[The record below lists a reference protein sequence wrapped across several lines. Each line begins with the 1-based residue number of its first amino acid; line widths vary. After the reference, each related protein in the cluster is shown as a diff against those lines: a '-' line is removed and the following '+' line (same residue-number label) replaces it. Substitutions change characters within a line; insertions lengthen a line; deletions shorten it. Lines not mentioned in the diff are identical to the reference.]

1 MRVSEGVALGVAVV
15 VLAASAGAAAAQSG
29 DPERG
34 GELYVENC
42 AVCHGEDG
50 EGRVGASLA
59 EFPGI
64 QAEASLVQT
73 ITRGVEGS
81 VMPAWGANFGGP
93 LSGQDILDLAAYI
106 QSAFAGTQPIEPLP
120 TYPALELP
128 PLPDVEGDPGQG
140 AAVYQANCTVCH
152 GSQAEGRI
160 GAGLAKS
167 WPASDP
173 AAYIRQVVRDGI
185 AGTTMPAWGRQ
196 QGGPLADS
204 EIADVAAFILTLSP
218 VVSPTP
224 APAATGPITLTA
236 GLVALAILAVL
247 VIAALVVYYRR
258 S

>member
-1 MRVSEGVALGVAVV
+1 MRVTSGLTLGVTVVAFAV
-15 VLAASAGAAAAQSG
+15 SAGAVAAQAG

-50 EGRVGASLA
+50 EGRVGASLT

-64 QAEASLVQT
+64 QVDASLVQT
-73 ITRGVEGS
+73 ITRGVDGG
-81 VMPAWGANFGGP
+81 VMPAWGGEFGGP
-93 LSGQDILDLAAYI
+93 LSDQDILDLAAYI
-106 QSAFAGTQPIEPLP
+106 QTAFAGTQPIEPLP
-120 TYPALELP
+120 TYPVLELP

-140 AAVYQANCTVCH
+140 AAVYQANCAVCH
-152 GSQAEGRI
+152 GAQAEGRI

-173 AAYIRQVVRDGI
+173 SAYIRQVVRDGI
-185 AGTTMPAWGRQ
+185 AGTTMPAWGRT
-196 QGGPLADS
+196 QGGPLADG
-204 EIADVAAFILTLSP
+204 EIADVAAFILSLSP
-218 VVSPTP
+218 TVSATP
-224 APAATGPITLTA
+224 APSPSGPITLTA

-247 VIAALVVYYRR
+247 VIAGLVVYYRR